1 MLPEEKI
8 RLAVLGSFYRG
19 REVLREALQGR
30 LARHVQVVGV
40 ATDAPTQSYVSPGK
54 RVWQYPHEP
63 WEERMVTE
71 LAEAAGIEVYDGRVK
86 TEEFY
91 ALFSQRWRPDLCIM
105 ATFGQRIDARLFEYP
120 RLGFYNLHPCLDD
133 AWPSRYRGGNP
144 FAALLAEGRTHG
156 VIAMHRVDADF
167 DTGELIAYSPP
178 FPLHPDAGVVE
189 LHKLTAPVA
198 AELAA
203 RELERIILAAR
214 PAPSRP
220 PDPGQTQAPDQEPG
234 RVPAHGA

>member
-1 MLPEEKI
+1 MLPEDKI
-8 RLAVLGSFYRG
+8 RLAVFGSFYRG
-19 REVLREALQGR
+19 REVLQEALQGR
-30 LARHVQVVGV
+30 LARLVRVVGV
-40 ATDAPTQSYVSPGK
+40 ATDAPAQSYVSPRK

-71 LAEAAGIEVYDGRVK
+71 LAESAGIQVYDGRIK
-86 TEEFY
+86 IEEFY

-144 FAALLAEGRTHG
+144 FAALMAEGRTYG
-156 VIAMHRVDADF
+156 VIALHRVDADF

-178 FPLHPDAGVVE
+178 FPLHPKVSVVE

-203 RELERIILAAR
+203 RELERIILVAR
-214 PAPSRP
+214 STPSRQ
-220 PDPGQTQAPDQEPG
+220 PDPGLGQGPSPVVARGT
-234 RVPAHGA
+234 